1 MAKLTFI
8 LINPENIAFMRKVA
22 EFNNGKVEQG
32 ILTIS
37 VTAPKLVIKRE
48 WAEEI
53 FGWRDVDANL
63 KWKLLMLNH
72 SDRILK
78 FSRFSSKLKKLHHC
92 VFQVYVYKIKP
103 CT

>member
-53 FGWRDVDANL
+53 FG
-63 KWKLLMLNH
+63 
-72 SDRILK
+72 
-78 FSRFSSKLKKLHHC
+78 
-92 VFQVYVYKIKP
+92 
-103 CT
+103 